1 MIKVLVVDDSA
12 VVRKVLSNEL
22 SKASD
27 IEVVGTAIDPF
38 IARDKIMQLKPDVL
52 TLDLE
57 MPKMDGLTFL
67 GKLMK
72 YQPMPVIVVS
82 SLTPKGSETALRALQ
97 LGAIDVVGKPG
108 SAYSV
113 AQLSETLVEKIR
125 IASTARVV
133 KNQSTKTRAAT
144 PRAQIDPALRTTHQ
158 IIAIGASTGGTK
170 ALESVLTAMPG
181 NTPGIVIVQ
190 HMPEHFTASF
200 AERLNG
206 ICQMEVREARNN
218 DTVHPG
224 LVLIA
229 PGNEHMVFRRSG
241 ARYHVLL
248 KGGPPVEH
256 QRPSVDVLFHSVAQQ
271 AGHNAVGAI
280 LTGMGADGAAG
291 MLAMHEAG
299 ARTIAQ
305 DEASCVVFGMPKEA
319 IQLGAADQIMPLDQ
333 IPQGIIKAL
342 TKTKSPKMA
351 ATQN

>member
-12 VVRKVLSNEL
+12 VVRKVLSAEL
-22 SKASD
+22 SKAND

-38 IARDKIMQLKPDVL
+38 VARDKIMQLKPDVI

-57 MPKMDGLTFL
+57 MPRMDGLTFL

-72 YQPMPVIVVS
+72 YQPIPVIVVS

-97 LGAIDVVGKPG
+97 LGAVDVVGKPG

-113 AQLSETLVEKIR
+113 AELSGTLTEKIR
-125 IASTARVV
+125 VAATARVV
-133 KNQSTKTRAAT
+133 KNESIQTKSQGASRAY
-144 PRAQIDPALRTTHQ
+144 IDPAFKTTHQ

-170 ALESVLTAMPG
+170 ALESVLTALPA

-200 AERLNG
+200 AKRLDG
-206 ICQMEVREARNN
+206 ICQMEVREAKDN
-218 DTVHPG
+218 DTVQPG

-229 PGNEHMVFRRSG
+229 PGNQHMVFRRSG

-271 AGHNAVGAI
+271 AAHNAIGVI

-291 MLAMHEAG
+291 LLAMRQAG

-319 IQLGAADQIMPLDQ
+319 IQLGAADHVMSLNN
-333 IPQGIIKAL
+333 IPQGIIKLL
-342 TKTKSPKMA
+342 TQQKMA
-351 ATQN
+351 TAHA